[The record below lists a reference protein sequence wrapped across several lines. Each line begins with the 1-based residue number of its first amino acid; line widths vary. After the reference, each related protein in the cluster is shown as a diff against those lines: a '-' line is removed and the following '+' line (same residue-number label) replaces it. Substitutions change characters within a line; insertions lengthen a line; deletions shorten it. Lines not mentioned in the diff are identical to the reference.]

1 MPIKDLLLP
10 EFDQELRK
18 TRIVL
23 ERLPYA
29 LDKHDFKPHEKSM
42 PLAKLAAHTA
52 QMPAFLSLIL
62 STSELD
68 LAKSGIKP
76 LVMQSRAQLLACFD
90 KYSAEAHALL
100 EETSDRS
107 MHETWKLSKGDQSIY
122 DGSRYQAIRSMFFN
136 HLIHHR
142 AQLGVY
148 LRLNDIPVPALYGP
162 SADEQWAPK

>member
-76 LVMQSRAQLLACFD
+76 LVMQSRAQLLAAFD
-90 KYSAEAHALL
+90 NFSAEAHALL
-100 EETSDRS
+100 EATTDRA
-107 MHETWKLSKGDQSIY
+107 MHETWKLSATGKSIY
-122 DGSRYQAIRSMFFN
+122 NGSRYFAIRTMFFN
-136 HLIHHR
+136 HLVHHR

-148 LRLNDIPVPALYGP
+148 LRLNDIPVPSTYGP
-162 SADEQWAPK
+162 SADES